1 MGPSSNYEDQVE
13 REENC
18 LNLLR
23 FIVAIQRANSL
34 GGFGKKPSKK
44 PGNIACSPQI
54 LCSLVWPPGIRAVS
68 KLEVSD
74 SSLLFFCGSSPL

>member
-1 MGPSSNYEDQVE
+1 MTVKFLRSLKLVPLELYGSLFNYEDQVE

-34 GGFGKKPSKK
+34 GGFGKKVKNL
-44 PGNIACSPQI
+44 GI
-54 LCSLVWPPGIRAVS
+54 LPVPPKFYV
-68 KLEVSD
+68 L
-74 SSLLFFCGSSPL
+74 